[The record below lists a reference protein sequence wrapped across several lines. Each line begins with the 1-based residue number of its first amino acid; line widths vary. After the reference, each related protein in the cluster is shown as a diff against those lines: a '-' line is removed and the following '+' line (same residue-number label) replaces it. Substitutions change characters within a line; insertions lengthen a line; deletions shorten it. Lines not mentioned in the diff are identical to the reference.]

1 MVPLLILI
9 LRRWLLFDDHQ
20 LTELRLHHAGALLG
34 LVTTSSVLIGPAS
47 LRGGTGRANRLVGG
61 LSLDE
66 TAVERGFRSQL
77 DLERLSPSH
86 TVQLRQ

>member
-20 LTELRLHHAGALLG
+20 LTELRLHHTGALLG
-34 LVTTSSVLIGPAS
+34 LVATSRVLVGPAS
-47 LRGGTGRANRLVGG
+47 LRSGAGGANRLVGG